1 MRHQVSKAL
10 TISLLCLTVMT
21 AASAADEKDAA
32 RTSLSAES
40 ADQRSRH
47 SLVSG
52 LANSLLGYRYTYS
65 NKSRFQPFVTLGVLL
80 SLNVG
85 FEYTPRNA
93 SRHSFEYHAG
103 SHFFGEAIGFGAK
116 WMWHP
121 KGVHSKGFTLGLG
134 AIHIP
139 KQENCFIYCNRS
151 GRINTA
157 DVSLNWKF

>member
-1 MRHQVSKAL
+1 MLYQTIKAL
-10 TISLLCLTVMT
+10 TISLLCLTAMT
-21 AASAADEKDAA
+21 AAGGNDPAI
-32 RTSLSAES
+32 TSLSAET

-52 LANSLLGYRYTYS
+52 LANSLLGYRYTYGDHS
-65 NKSRFQPFVTLGVLL
+65 SFRPFITVGILF

-85 FEYTPRNA
+85 LEHTPIKA
-93 SRHSFEYHAG
+93 ARHSFEYHAG
-103 SHFFGEAIGFGAK
+103 SHFFGEAVGFGAK
-116 WMWHP
+116 WLWHP

-157 DVSLNWKF
+157 DISFNWKF